1 MGRFWTD
8 ATGRDPKRAYRFQ
21 CVLPNLGENG
31 CTWFITSVGK
41 PAVTISESK
50 HTYLNHDFYY
60 PGRVSWNTI
69 SVTLVDPVE
78 PDATAIMSSAIEDA
92 GYKVPA
98 SFEQASTIS
107 KAGAT
112 AQLGIVEINQID
124 ADGKAVESWTLHNAW
139 IKSATFGDL
148 DYGSDGLTN
157 VQIEVRYDWAQLD
170 VHGATAGVQDR
181 KANAGIFQQQ

>member
-1 MGRFWTD
+1 M
-8 ATGRDPKRAYRFQ
+8 
-21 CVLPNLGENG
+21 LPNLGENG